1 MILYNYRKEI
11 HQERKVKDMR
21 KTINQ
26 EIENALTDKGY
37 KWKNIS
43 ITPRFT
49 NYYEIKLDGKLV
61 EVYDTRKNMFVD

>member
-1 MILYNYRKEI
+1 MTR
-11 HQERKVKDMR
+11 
-21 KTINQ
+21 TINQ

-43 ITPRFT
+43 ITSRFT

-61 EVYDTRKNMFVD
+61 ETYDTRKNMFVD